1 VGGGSGEPKGFGLS
15 GKLNPCI
22 VSGAAL
28 DQNGGMAWGHKIAVA
43 LLLAVAC
50 GVPAAADVPDR
61 SACVAA
67 GGAAERGAALPTNL
81 LISIGMV
88 ESGRADPLT
97 GRVAPWPWTVN
108 VDGAGQYFENKAD
121 AVAFV
126 RLAESSGAGDVDVG
140 CFQIS
145 LQNHPDAF
153 SSLDQAFDPVAN
165 ATYAASYLNAL
176 KAQTGSWNMAIADYH
191 SAVPD
196 LGLPYQRRVLAA
208 WHGLGDVPF
217 GMDDGVDAAAFAAP
231 DPVVIEEAPAARRV
245 RVYTLDDP
253 PGAGLAR
260 GLPRVISP

>member
-1 VGGGSGEPKGFGLS
+1 MVWGWQGR
-15 GKLNPCI
+15 
-22 VSGAAL
+22 AA
-28 DQNGGMAWGHKIAVA
+28 AA
-43 LLLAVAC
+43 LLLAALA
-50 GVPAAADVPDR
+50 GAPAAADLPDQ
-61 SACVAA
+61 AVCAAA
-67 GGAAERGAALPTNL
+67 GAAAEQAAGLPANL
-81 LISIGMV
+81 LLSIGMV

-97 GRVAPWPWTVN
+97 GQVAPWPWTVN
-108 VDGAGQYFENKAD
+108 VDGAGQYFNTKAD
-121 AVAFV
+121 AVAFT

-145 LQNHPDAF
+145 LENHPDAF
-153 SSLDQAFDPVAN
+153 ATLDQAFDPAAN
-165 ATYAASYLNAL
+165 AAYAAGFLNQL

-208 WHGLGDVPF
+208 WHGLGDVPA
-217 GMDDGVDAAAFAAP
+217 GIDAAADGGFGEP
-231 DPVVIEEAPAARRV
+231 DPVVIKLAPAARLV